1 LYSGPSSVTF
11 SGWVGRR
18 WRRRPKGW
26 RGGSSNAGEWWE
38 TDGRSL
44 RALVFTSLGHFIN
57 DGSVFFVPLVIDLL
71 AGLKGL
77 SPTGVTV
84 LLFTFYASS
93 TLSALYVGR
102 EADRRGAAGPLVAVG
117 ISLLSIGLLVF
128 YALMSYGPGPVL
140 LPLSMLAVLVMGLG
154 SAFYHPLG
162 GSVLQN
168 SFGVSR
174 GKALGVNGSMGSLGR
189 ALYPSMFYA
198 VASMASQPASIAF
211 FGAVGFISSV
221 VIWLGL
227 RGFRTERKQGGSS
240 ARILNR
246 QMVALTAVSFMRSA
260 SLFGIAAWIPV
271 YLSFQKGVGFG
282 FELGLALTAM
292 YAAAIAGQPLFG
304 YMTDRVDRRVVFF
317 VSSVG
322 GALSVLG
329 YTMAQGLEGVILLSL
344 FGFFAYTG
352 FPVLLSLVTD
362 YVPDDAAS
370 TGNALVW
377 GLGATAGNAVGPLV
391 IGGIIL
397 DSYSR
402 LDFAFEVMIAVAIV
416 SAFPVL
422 LLGRGRRDV
431 SSPVAHGA
439 G

>member
-1 LYSGPSSVTF
+1 M
-11 SGWVGRR
+11 
-18 WRRRPKGW
+18 
-26 RGGSSNAGEWWE
+26 E

-57 DGSVFFVPLVIDLL
+57 DGSVFFVPLAVDLL

-77 SPTGVTV
+77 SPTGVTA

-102 EADRRGAAGPLVAVG
+102 EADRRGAAGPLVALG
-117 ISLLSIGLLVF
+117 ISLLSAGLLVL
-128 YALMSYGPGPVL
+128 YALMSYGSGL
-140 LPLSMLAVLVMGLG
+140 WILALSTVAVLVMGLG

-168 SFGVSR
+168 SFGGSR
-174 GKALGVNGSMGSLGR
+174 GKALGLNGSMGSLGR

-198 VASMASQPASIAF
+198 VAAAASQPVSIAF
-211 FGAVGFISSV
+211 FGAVGFVSSV

-227 RGFRTERKQGGSS
+227 RGFRTERTEGRSGT
-240 ARILNR
+240 RVLTR
-246 QMVALTAVSFMRSA
+246 QVAALTAVSFMRSA
-260 SLFGIAAWIPV
+260 SLFGVAAWIPV

-292 YAAAIAGQPLFG
+292 YAAAIVGQPLFG
-304 YMTDRVDRRVVFF
+304 YLTDRVDRRTVFF

-322 GALSVLG
+322 GALSILG
-329 YTMAQGLEGVILLSL
+329 YVISRGPVGVLLLSL

-362 YVPDDAAS
+362 YVPAEAAS

-391 IGGIIL
+391 IGAIIL

-402 LDFAFEVMIAVAIV
+402 LDMAFEVMTAVAIV

-422 LLGRGRRDV
+422 FLRRGDTRKHD
-431 SSPVAHGA
+431 SYSGQQA
-439 G
+439 